1 MGVEQTMDLPH
12 FAVTW
17 DYRCPFARN
26 AHEHLIAGLEA
37 GATWDV
43 DFVPFSLNQAHVP
56 EGGTPVWDDAEKRP
70 DLLALEAGVVVR
82 DKFED
87 QFLAVHQALFSARH
101 DEGKDLRLESTVT
114 DAIESA
120 GVSAQAVLDEI
131 ASGWPLDEVRKAH
144 ERAVSNAGV
153 WGVPTFVIED
163 RGVFVRLMTRPLG
176 DSALAQ
182 RTIERVVTLMDEAPE
197 INEFKY
203 TAISR

>member
-1 MGVEQTMDLPH
+1 MDLPH